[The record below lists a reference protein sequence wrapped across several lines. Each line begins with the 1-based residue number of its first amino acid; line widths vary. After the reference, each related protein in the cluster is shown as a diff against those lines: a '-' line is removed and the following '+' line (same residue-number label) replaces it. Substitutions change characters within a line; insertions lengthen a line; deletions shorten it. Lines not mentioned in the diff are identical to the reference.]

1 MAEYEE
7 KGSNSVNAGLN
18 NGYLK
23 RSLKPLSCE
32 SGVVLLLSLGQSKLL
47 NKANRLTI
55 NI

>member
-23 RSLKPLSCE
+23 RRLKPLSCE
-32 SGVVLLLSLGQSKLL
+32 SGVCPIVKLRTKL
-47 NKANRLTI
+47 ALE
-55 NI
+55 